1 MSVYNRKGG
10 SGKSGSL
17 RQQFNYYRRQLQN
30 RLIKEEAFS
39 RARTKG
45 RTPEQRPYNLFK
57 RMDYNDIMQRGISR
71 KQGWETVTIT
81 GEEAIRI
88 QIQSMKNRAS
98 KSYQSE
104 TYISNYLS
112 AMVEVGFDYEY
123 IDEAERLLKSV
134 STDKLTIMIQQ
145 NLIPQ
150 IYFLYTQDSDDEQ
163 EEFMEELR
171 NVFKTSVPTT
181 KEIREI
187 KQRAKQY
194 ESILKQEYK
203 DMW

>member
-81 GEEAIRI
+81 GEEAVRI

-98 KSYQSE
+98 KTYQSE
-104 TYISNYLS
+104 AYISNYLS

-123 IDEAERLLKSV
+123 VDEAERLFKSV

-145 NLIPQ
+145 NIIPQ
-150 IYFLYTQDSDDEQ
+150 IYFLYTQDSDQEQ

-171 NVFKTSVPTT
+171 NVFKKSVPTT
-181 KEIREI
+181 KEVREI

>member
-1 MSVYNRKGG
+1 MSVYNRRGG

-17 RQQFNYYRRQLQN
+17 RQQFNYYKRQLQN

-81 GEEAIRI
+81 GEEAIRV

-181 KEIREI
+181 KEVREI

>member
-17 RQQFNYYRRQLQN
+17 RQQFNYYKRQLQN

-181 KEIREI
+181 KEVREI

>member
-81 GEEAIRI
+81 GEEAVRI

-123 IDEAERLLKSV
+123 IDEAEKLLKSV

-150 IYFLYTQDSDDEQ
+150 IYFLYTQDSDQEQ

-181 KEIREI
+181 KEVREI

>member
-1 MSVYNRKGG
+1 MSVYNRRGG

-17 RQQFNYYRRQLQN
+17 RQQFNYYKRQLQN

-81 GEEAIRI
+81 GEEAIRV

-181 KEIREI
+181 KEVREI

-203 DMW
+203 DRW

>member
-1 MSVYNRKGG
+1 MLFRS

-71 KQGWETVTIT
+71 KQGWETITIT

-123 IDEAERLLKSV
+123 VDEAERLLKSV

-181 KEIREI
+181 KEVREI

>member
-81 GEEAIRI
+81 GEEAIKI

-123 IDEAERLLKSV
+123 VDEAERLLKSV

-181 KEIREI
+181 KEVREI

>member
-81 GEEAIRI
+81 GEEAIKI

-181 KEIREI
+181 KEVREI

>member
-10 SGKSGSL
+10 SGRKGSL
-17 RQQFNYYRRQLQN
+17 REQFRYYRDKLKN
-30 RLIKEEAFS
+30 RLIKEEAFA

-57 RMDYNDIMQRGISR
+57 RLDYNDIMERGISR

-81 GEEAIRI
+81 GEEAIKI
-88 QIQSMKNRAS
+88 QINSMENRAS
-98 KSYQSE
+98 KSYQAESF
-104 TYISNYLS
+104 ISNYLS
-112 AMVEVGFDYEY
+112 SMVEVGFDYDY
-123 IDEAERLLKSV
+123 IDEAEKLLKSV
-134 STDKLTIMIQQ
+134 SIDKLTFMIHE
-145 NLIPQ
+145 NLIRQ
-150 IYFLYTQDSDDEQ
+150 IYYIYAQNFDSFQ

-187 KQRAKQY
+187 KQKAKKY
-194 ESILKQEYK
+194 ESILREEYK

>member
-57 RMDYNDIMQRGISR
+57 RMDYDDIIKRGISR
-71 KQGWETVTIT
+71 KQGWKTVTFT
-81 GEEAIRI
+81 GEEAVRI

-104 TYISNYLS
+104 AYISNYLS

-123 IDEAERLLKSV
+123 VDEAERLLKNV

-145 NLIPQ
+145 NIIPQ
-150 IYFLYTQDSDDEQ
+150 IYFIYTQDSDQEQ
-163 EEFMEELR
+163 EEFMEKLR
-171 NVFKTSVPTT
+171 NVFKKSVPTT
-181 KEIREI
+181 KEVREI

>member
-112 AMVEVGFDYEY
+112 AIVEVGFDYEY
-123 IDEAERLLKSV
+123 VDEAERLLKSV

-181 KEIREI
+181 KEVREI

>member
-104 TYISNYLS
+104 IYISNYLS

-145 NLIPQ
+145 NIIPQ
-150 IYFLYTQDSDDEQ
+150 IYFLYTQDSNQEQ

-171 NVFKTSVPTT
+171 NVFKKSVPST
-181 KEIREI
+181 KEVREI

>member
-81 GEEAIRI
+81 GEEAIKI

-123 IDEAERLLKSV
+123 VDEAERLLKSI

-181 KEIREI
+181 KEVRKI